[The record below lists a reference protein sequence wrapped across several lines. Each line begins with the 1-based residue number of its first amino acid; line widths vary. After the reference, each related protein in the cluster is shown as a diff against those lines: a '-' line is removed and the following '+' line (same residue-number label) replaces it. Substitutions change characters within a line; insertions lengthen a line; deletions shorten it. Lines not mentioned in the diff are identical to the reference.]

1 MNFPFPHLSKRYP
14 RNPGERVKQIQ
25 FDVIT
30 ARSQGGVA
38 KPKKP
43 TITADNNPY
52 TDPVTI
58 TITHPNP
65 SATIKYTTNG
75 TDPTEAS
82 ATYPGAFQLTGA
94 TAWTVKAIAVV
105 GTKISK
111 VAALVV
117 TRSVV
122 ANPVMSPAGGTV
134 YESASVTLTCATAG
148 ATMRYT
154 TNGTT
159 PTPSVGTVYSGA
171 FTVAADATVKAIA
184 YKTGMTNSSVI
195 SHTFDVTGYRVY
207 YGATVDATLTDTTL
221 MALSGQNN
229 NSSPDATYAFGANTP
244 DKYLYVAW
252 KASLGRDPITGTG
265 FRNDF
270 GSLLGDMADTAPYD
284 NEINGWYYDEIT
296 VLGEVYRV
304 FRTKNLIGLAMNV
317 YVETEAE
324 APAP

>member
-25 FDVIT
+25 FDVIR
-30 ARSQGGVA
+30 ARSRGGNT
-38 KPKKP
+38 KLKKP
-43 TITADNNPY
+43 AISANNNPY

-58 TITHPNP
+58 TITHKDPGV
-65 SATIKYTTNG
+65 TIKYTTNG
-75 TDPTEAS
+75 SDPTIAS

-94 TAWTVKAIAVV
+94 TAWTVKAIAVLGAEV
-105 GTKISK
+105 SSITT
-111 VAALVV
+111 LTV

-122 ANPVMSPAGGTV
+122 ATPVMSPAGGTA

-148 ATMRYT
+148 ASMRYT

-159 PTPSVGTVYSGA
+159 PSDSVGTVYSGA

-184 YKTGMTNSSVI
+184 YKTGMTNSAVASNV
-195 SHTFDVTGYRVY
+195 FDITGYRVY
-207 YGATVDATLTDTTL
+207 YGASTSATLDEAAILAIT
-221 MALSGQNN
+221 GQNN
-229 NSSPDATYAFGANTP
+229 NASPDATYAFGSNTP
-244 DKYLYVAW
+244 EKYLYIIW
-252 KASLGRDPITGTG
+252 KDSLNRDPLTTTG

-270 GSLLGDMADTAPYD
+270 GSMLGDMADSGTYN
-284 NEINGWYYDEIT
+284 NEVNGWYYDDVT